1 MTLKPIT
8 VLYFSVAM
16 LKSVYEVGSRIRC
29 GCHLQFVILT
39 LILREKVLLLILLLL
54 LSDHDTSQLEIFA
67 SAVVVVVA
75 DVAVD
80 AALLLER
87 SRKIDPQK
95 GVNLLFV
102 RRLRLLW
109 GKEVGLC
116 GAIAPFVPR
125 RCFCR

>member
-1 MTLKPIT
+1 M
-8 VLYFSVAM
+8 
-16 LKSVYEVGSRIRC
+16 
-29 GCHLQFVILT
+29 
-39 LILREKVLLLILLLL
+39 LLILLLL

-67 SAVVVVVA
+67 SAVVVVVADVA

>member
-1 MTLKPIT
+1 M
-8 VLYFSVAM
+8 
-16 LKSVYEVGSRIRC
+16 
-29 GCHLQFVILT
+29 
-39 LILREKVLLLILLLL
+39 LLILLLL
-54 LSDHDTSQLEIFA
+54 LSDHETSQLEIFA
-67 SAVVVVVA
+67 SAVVVV
-75 DVAVD
+75 VAVD